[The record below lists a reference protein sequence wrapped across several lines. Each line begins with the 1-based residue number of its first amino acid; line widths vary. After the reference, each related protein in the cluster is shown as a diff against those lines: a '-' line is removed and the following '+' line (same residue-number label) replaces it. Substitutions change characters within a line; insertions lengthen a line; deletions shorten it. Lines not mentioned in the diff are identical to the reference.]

1 MRILFLLL
9 ILANVAFYAYAFVA
23 HDRGATQ
30 SGTEL
35 QINSDRMRIIRP
47 AEGTTRSDVSACL
60 EWGVM
65 AGTDVARADAALASL
80 ELPAGSMQR
89 VAVDATGYWVY
100 IPPLKSKAEMDKKLG
115 ELKTFGIAD
124 FSPVQDPN
132 LGRYAISL
140 GIFSTEDAA
149 QGRLATL
156 KEKGVRSAV
165 MESRQGIV
173 KQARFFVREPGA
185 DIVAKLAE
193 IQQGFP
199 GSQIKAGRCP
209 ATDATK
215 G

>member
-1 MRILFLLL
+1 MRALFLLL
-9 ILANVAFYAYAFVA
+9 VLANVAFYAYAFVA
-23 HDRGATQ
+23 RDRGAAR

-35 QINSDRMRIIRP
+35 QINADRMRIIKP
-47 AEGTTRSDVSACL
+47 AEGKTRPEVSACL

-65 AGTDVARADAALASL
+65 AGADVARADAALASL

-89 VAVDATGYWVY
+89 VAVDATGYWVH

-115 ELKTFGIAD
+115 ELTAFGIAD

-165 MESRQGIV
+165 MEPREGIV

-185 DIVAKLAE
+185 DVVAKLAE

-199 GSQIKAGRCP
+199 GSLIKAGRCP
-209 ATDATK
+209 ATDDTK

>member
-1 MRILFLLL
+1 
-9 ILANVAFYAYAFVA
+9 
-23 HDRGATQ
+23 
-30 SGTEL
+30 
-35 QINSDRMRIIRP
+35 
-47 AEGTTRSDVSACL
+47 
-60 EWGVM
+60 
-65 AGTDVARADAALASL
+65 
-80 ELPAGSMQR
+80 MQR
-89 VAVDATGYWVY
+89 VAVDATGYWVH

-115 ELKTFGIAD
+115 ELTTFGIAD

-165 MESRQGIV
+165 MEPRAGIV

-185 DIVAKLAE
+185 DVVGKLAE

-199 GSQIKAGRCP
+199 GSLIKAGRCP
-209 ATDATK
+209 ATDDTK